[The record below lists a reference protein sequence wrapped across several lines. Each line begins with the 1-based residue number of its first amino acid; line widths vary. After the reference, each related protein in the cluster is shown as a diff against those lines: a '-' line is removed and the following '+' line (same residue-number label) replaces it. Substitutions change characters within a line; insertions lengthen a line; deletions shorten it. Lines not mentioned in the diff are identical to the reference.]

1 MDAFVR
7 RLVEHLLAEERPL
20 SRNRHFHTFDTPE
33 GRSALRIARRL
44 GALRKSVLL
53 CAAEGGAVQLGEKD
67 RSGTSA
73 RRELRI
79 ARAVGSHRAY
89 LSEDELALL
98 CTLPGV
104 GEAMAGAAGRP
115 QH

>member
-7 RLVEHLLAEERPL
+7 RLVENLLVEERPL
-20 SRNRHFHTFDTPE
+20 SRNRHFHTFETPE

-53 CAAEGGAVQLGEKD
+53 CAAEGGDVQLGEKGPPD
-67 RSGTSA
+67 TGA

-79 ARAVGSHRAY
+79 ARAGGNHRAY

-98 CTLPGV
+98 RALPGV
-104 GEAMAGAAGRP
+104 GEAMAAAAARPGR
-115 QH
+115 